1 MWVDTEIFENFPP
14 RYHGANYVVVATCV
28 ALVVYL
34 PVNGDADGPEV
45 PVLAGRTFAAVLLK
59 AAIGSGQVLVAAAP
73 EVAVELSGS
82 SVGFLVEFDS
92 LCSHYTFG

>member
-14 RYHGANYVVVATCV
+14 RYHGVHYVVVATYV

-45 PVLAGRTFAAVLLK
+45 PVLAGRTFAAVLLT
-59 AAIGSGQVLVAAAP
+59 AAIGSEQVLVAAP
-73 EVAVELSGS
+73 EIAVELSGNL
-82 SVGFLVEFDS
+82 VGFLVELDS
-92 LCSHYTFG
+92 LCSRYTFG